1 MQKVVKDDRVLYN
14 TLKNKQLRRQQSEW
28 GRRKYHEKTTEY
40 PKSIEGN
47 KNICYNTWKKLHN
60 NTLFYT
66 KGTIIYMK
74 KNKKKWLVAVIVLLL
89 GFCFRQYLS
98 DAYHNISQ
106 KLKEE
111 NTDKIDWDLL
121 QKKNPDIYA
130 WLHVPGTP
138 IDYPI
143 VQSQTEEEGFYL
155 THDVDKEKNIY
166 GAIYTEK
173 INNKDFTDPM
183 TVVYGHNMR
192 DGSMFGSLKKFADPG
207 FFREQDKIIIYLPG
221 NEVLTYQIAAAYEY
235 PADHLISTF
244 DLQTEEKT
252 DAYFQKVRGFA
263 KQYGGNYREKVQLK
277 APAVTLST
285 CTAGDSSFRY
295 LVQGVLID
303 RKKEG

>member
-1 MQKVVKDDRVLYN
+1 V
-14 TLKNKQLRRQQSEW
+14 
-28 GRRKYHEKTTEY
+28 KTTEY
-40 PKSIEGN
+40 PKSIEKN
-47 KNICYNTWKKLHN
+47 QNICYNQWEILYN
-60 NTLFYT
+60 NTLFHRR
-66 KGTIIYMK
+66 GIINHMK
-74 KNKKKWLVAVIVLLL
+74 KNKKKWLAAVIALSL
-89 GFCFRQYLS
+89 GFCFRQCLS
-98 DAYHNISQ
+98 DAYHYISQ

-121 QKKNPDIYA
+121 QEKNPDIYA
-130 WLHVPGTP
+130 WLCVPGTP
-138 IDYPI
+138 IDHPV

-155 THDVDKEKNIY
+155 THDVDKEENIY

-173 INNKDFTDPM
+173 INKKDLTDPM

-192 DGSMFGSLKKFADPG
+192 DGSMFGSLKKFADPD
-207 FFREQDKIIIYLPG
+207 FFKEQDKIIIYLPG

-252 DAYFQKVRGFA
+252 DAYLQKVRGFA
-263 KQYGGNYREKVQLK
+263 EQYGGNHRGQVQLK
-277 APAVTLST
+277 VPVVTLST

-303 RKKEG
+303 RKCSLP